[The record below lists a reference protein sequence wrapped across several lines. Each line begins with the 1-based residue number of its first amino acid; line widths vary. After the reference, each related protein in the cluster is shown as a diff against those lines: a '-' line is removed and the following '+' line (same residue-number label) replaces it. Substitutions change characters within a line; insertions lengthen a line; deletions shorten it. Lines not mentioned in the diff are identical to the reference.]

1 MELLAVRTIDRDAS
15 FGLHGRVADPL
26 LNILFEDPDL
36 LVVNKPADLVCHPS
50 KTGPLS
56 SLIGRLRL
64 HLGEGA
70 TPHLINRLDRETSG
84 VVVAAKNLEAAR
96 ELRRVWENR
105 EVRKVYWAIV
115 HGWPEKTEGVIDAP
129 IGDDDQSEVAI
140 KGRVREDGAPSATA
154 YRELRRWIRPE
165 GPFALLE
172 VQPSTGRKH
181 QIRIHLSHI
190 GHPIAGD
197 KLYGADEGLYL
208 DFVKNRLN
216 EAKRRILM
224 LANQALHAREVRL
237 HFRGRDCLFTAEPE
251 AEFAGF
257 CDLAEH
263 PILPPA

>member
-1 MELLAVRTIDRDAS
+1 MADA
-15 FGLHGRVADPL
+15 L
-26 LNILFEDPDL
+26 LNILFEDADL

-56 SLIGRLRL
+56 SLIGRVRL
-64 HLGEGA
+64 HLGEGSA
-70 TPHLINRLDRETSG
+70 PHLINRLDRETSG

-96 ELRRVWENR
+96 QLRRVWENR

-140 KGRVREDGAPSATA
+140 KGRVRADGAPCATA
-154 YRELRRWIRPE
+154 YRELRRWTRPE

-190 GHPIAGD
+190 GHPIVGD
-197 KLYGADEGLYL
+197 KLYGANEGLYL
-208 DFVKNRLN
+208 DFVKKRLDD
-216 EAKRRILM
+216 AKRRVLM
-224 LANQALHAREVRL
+224 LANQALHAREVQL
-237 HFRGRDCLFTAEPE
+237 TFRGQPWRFTADPG
-251 AEFAGF
+251 AEFIAF
-257 CDLAEH
+257 C
-263 PILPPA
+263 PAVAFEAMSAP

>member
-1 MELLAVRTIDRDAS
+1 MAFRTVDRKAG
-15 FGLHGRVADPL
+15 FGVDRRVSEAL
-26 LNILFEDPDL
+26 LNILFEDADL

-64 HLGEGA
+64 YLGEGA

-84 VVVAAKNLEAAR
+84 VVVVAKNLDAAR
-96 ELRRVWENR
+96 ELRRTWENR
-105 EVRKVYWAIV
+105 EVRKTYWAVV

-129 IGDDDQSEVAI
+129 IGDDEQSEVTI

-154 YRELRRWIRPE
+154 YRELRRWTRSE

-190 GHPIAGD
+190 GHPVVGD
-197 KLYGADEGLYL
+197 KLYGGDEHLYL
-208 DFVKNRLN
+208 DFVKKRLN
-216 EAKRRILM
+216 DAQRRILM
-224 LANQALHAREVRL
+224 LANQALHAREAQLV
-237 HFRGRDCLFTAEPE
+237 FRGQEWRFTAEPE

-257 CDLAEH
+257 CASAE
-263 PILPPA
+263 PLLLPHA